1 MRHPETEHVDM
12 PYFES
17 WQLSTFIDY
26 LRTLP
31 TGELERYLNIYEDR
45 SANNR
50 AIRAGL
56 EGEITA
62 SEYDEIEKLKNIQEY
77 YVSYRDMRNI
87 HGCIEQ
93 ELEMREDYQGNY
105 DEE

>member
-1 MRHPETEHVDM
+1 MRHPETVHVDM

-17 WQLSTFIDY
+17 WQLPRLFEH
-26 LRTLP
+26 LRTLS
-31 TGELERYLNIYEDR
+31 TGELERFLNIYEDR

-56 EGEITA
+56 EREITT
-62 SEYDEIEKLKNIQEY
+62 SEYDELERLKNIQEY
-77 YVSYRDMRNI
+77 HVSYRDMRNV
-87 HGCIEQ
+87 HGSIEQ

-105 DEE
+105 DE